1 MGKIKTIFAFKIK
14 QYFGSIRSSKSGL
27 VLGLL
32 AFIGINS
39 LGLSFAMLVD
49 MPFWMELDSFINFFS
64 AFFAIYLAL
73 TLVMSLRGGVTA
85 FQAELDFIFTSAIKP
100 RQYIFS
106 DLLFQFVVL
115 HILFSPF
122 IFFIIGLT
130 LTSVMTSMAALISV
144 LVYELYVVLTLLVM
158 QTLGILNLIAPCK
171 KTKILIGSIIAAL
184 LLPSLSFVNI
194 FPIEYSNLPYPSTFA
209 AKAIAHLLGQGL
221 LEISSIF
228 FLGAFVAITFM
239 LYYSISKKNL
249 FYYIQPT
256 IMLSFGEIRPQAQA
270 IKQRSAIEK
279 FGPLTTFLT
288 LNPLKGSL
296 MSFLTKKHLVRMIR
310 DGSLIS
316 ITMLFVI
323 YAAISLVSP
332 SFFSPDTSATTTT
345 PPLFLLTF
353 YSALVPSILATTWNS
368 SDREN
373 LWIPLTSGKHIIEYF
388 KSFFLALLIIALIFP
403 LGLILV
409 SLPFIGLS
417 SLWLILS
424 TLAIASFTSAYT
436 VLTVISIKMPREGS
450 MSLGYFLLLFLPII
464 GGYISSVPF
473 LTMMFFAPSY
483 NLQFQFLFATI
494 LIGYL
499 VSALFGL
506 FKLIEKKVT
515 SIQI

>member
-1 MGKIKTIFAFKIK
+1 MIVKIKTILVFKIK
-14 QYFGSIRSSKSGL
+14 QYFGPIRSSKSGL

-39 LGLSFAMLVD
+39 LGLTFGMLVD
-49 MPFWMELDSFINFFS
+49 LPFLMELEPLINFLS

-115 HILFSPF
+115 HVLFSPF

-130 LTSVMTSMAALISV
+130 LKSLMALTVALTSV

-158 QTLGILNLIAPCK
+158 QTLGILNLISPYK

-184 LLPSLSFVNI
+184 LLPSLNFVNI
-194 FPIEYSNLPYPSTFA
+194 FPIGYSSLPYPSTFA
-209 AKAIAHLLGQGL
+209 AKAIAYLLGQGL
-221 LEISSIF
+221 LEVSSIL
-228 FLGAFVAITFM
+228 FLGAFITIAFI
-239 LYYSISKKNL
+239 LYYSISKENL
-249 FYYIQPT
+249 FYYIKPS
-256 IMLSFGEIRPQAQA
+256 IMLSFGESRPQAQA
-270 IKQRSAIEK
+270 IKQRSMIER
-279 FGPLTTFLT
+279 FGPLTTFLA

-296 MSFLTKKHLVRMIR
+296 MSFLTKKHLVRIIR

-316 ITMLFVI
+316 IMIIFII
-323 YAAISLVSP
+323 YAAISMVSP
-332 SFFSPDTSATTTT
+332 IFSSDTNAPTIS
-345 PPLFLLTF
+345 PLFLLTF

-388 KSFFLALLIIALIFP
+388 KSFFLALLIVALIFP
-403 LGLILV
+403 LGLIFI
-409 SLPFIGLS
+409 SLPIIGLS
-417 SLWLILS
+417 SLWLTLS

-436 VLTVISIKMPREGS
+436 VLTVILIKMPREGS
-450 MSLGYFLLLFLPII
+450 MSLGYFLLLFLPIM
-464 GGYISSVPF
+464 GGYVSAVPF
-473 LTMMFFAPSY
+473 LMMMIFAPSFTI
-483 NLQFQFLFATI
+483 QFQLFLATI

-506 FKLIEKKVT
+506 LKLIEKRVT